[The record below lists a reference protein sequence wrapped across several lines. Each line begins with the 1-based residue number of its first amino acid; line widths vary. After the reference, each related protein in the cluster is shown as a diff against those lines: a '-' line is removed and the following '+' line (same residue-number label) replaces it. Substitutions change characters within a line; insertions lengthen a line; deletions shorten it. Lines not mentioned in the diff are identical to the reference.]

1 MRAGGWVVRDLIY
14 EWATK
19 KRELGLDKVL
29 LVIVG
34 CEVKPV
40 NKMLASK
47 HGIAIWDENDFE
59 RFFTK
64 AIEYRE
70 VAKDDVLRSIGIE
83 PPMQLTKSS
92 AEQELVEELLQPVAE
107 EALRPAGLG
116 FYEMMKL
123 VALVWIFLGWIFMG
137 FVALLTPLTFS
148 QALSMWLMIMIPLII
163 AVICLRMWVSKEKEK
178 AIIKALMYLSGGQE
192 EVPSWELAQALNMKQ
207 DKIEKTLN
215 ALLRKGK
222 VKLTDGRWELA

>member
-1 MRAGGWVVRDLIY
+1 MRSSIVPDTKCQGYRRPRHHSCRGSLLERDVARIFSLIGLRPSLNVRLDGHEIDILVAYDGMKIAVECKQYESGRLGVRDLIY

-40 NKMLASK
+40 NKMLTSK

-83 PPMQLTKSS
+83 PPMRLTKSS

-107 EALRPAGLG
+107 EALRPAELG

-123 VALVWIFLGWIFMG
+123 VALLWIFLGWIFM
-137 FVALLTPLTFS
+137 VLWLYSPRLLSPKLS
-148 QALSMWLMIMIPLII
+148 QCGS
-163 AVICLRMWVSKEKEK
+163 
-178 AIIKALMYLSGGQE
+178 
-192 EVPSWELAQALNMKQ
+192 
-207 DKIEKTLN
+207 
-215 ALLRKGK
+215 
-222 VKLTDGRWELA
+222 

>member
-1 MRAGGWVVRDLIY
+1 LLERDVARIFSLIGLRPSLNVRLDGHEIDILVAYDGMKIAVECKQYESGRLGVRDLIY

-40 NKMLASK
+40 NKMLTSK

-83 PPMQLTKSS
+83 PPMRLTKSS

-107 EALRPAGLG
+107 EALRPAELG

-123 VALVWIFLGWIFMG
+123 VALLWIFLGWIFM
-137 FVALLTPLTFS
+137 VLWLYSPRLLSPKLS
-148 QALSMWLMIMIPLII
+148 QCGS
-163 AVICLRMWVSKEKEK
+163 
-178 AIIKALMYLSGGQE
+178 
-192 EVPSWELAQALNMKQ
+192 
-207 DKIEKTLN
+207 
-215 ALLRKGK
+215 
-222 VKLTDGRWELA
+222 